1 MKESKSSTIEEEPE
15 QEEDDG
21 INKFKLKPPEAK
33 DYNEDGTLKFKFK
46 SKLMLK
52 LEETD
57 PN

>member
-1 MKESKSSTIEEEPE
+1 M
-15 QEEDDG
+15 
-21 INKFKLKPPEAK
+21 KPPDPK
-33 DYNEDGTLKFKFK
+33 DFNEDGTLKYQFK